1 MKEQMIGLAPKILSF
16 NNSHNIAIGGHNH
29 QLMFNFFIYKCLT
42 SASMGDVDI
51 QSYTIDAAKMIYNY
65 LSIPIMNIINRVGFI
80 SSFFQT
86 YVMFNKQAILSSVF
100 DDESV
105 LYDDSTE
112 SKIARVLAIGEREAS
127 DFSKAVLETVEN
139 LL

>member
-1 MKEQMIGLAPKILSF
+1 
-16 NNSHNIAIGGHNH
+16 
-29 QLMFNFFIYKCLT
+29 
-42 SASMGDVDI
+42 MGDVDI
-51 QSYTIDAAKMIYNY
+51 QSYTRDAAKMIYNY
-65 LSIPIMNIINRVGFI
+65 LSIPIMNISNRVGFI